1 MKKFLSFLLVL
12 CLLAMPLSALA
23 SAATAADASLTGTDA
38 EAGTPAEDGA
48 PDQDTLV
55 LDSVAAIADF
65 ILNPIKWCEIQI
77 TPAVLTTAEGEQDV
91 YFVALRGAGM
101 HMNKANNAIACLYS
115 AFNLESKYYR
125 LARDSIFE
133 YVPEGSKVVFA
144 GHSLGG
150 MIEQQL
156 SCAAEFTDKYEL
168 LNTLNM
174 GSPAVMT
181 KNENREGTLVRCVD
195 THDVIP
201 KLSPCVF
208 VNLKHYNDC
217 IKIDGGYLGDPD
229 AAHNLSY
236 PREDLWG
243 AYDALGVKDGGATIT
258 LNPAD
263 ITIVHA

>member
-1 MKKFLSFLLVL
+1 MMKKVFSVILALCILLVP
-12 CLLAMPLSALA
+12 MSALA
-23 SAATAADASLTGTDA
+23 AATGTDA
-38 EAGTPAEDGA
+38 EVPA
-48 PDQDTLV
+48 DTGIPTGGKTIPETLT
-55 LDSVAAIADF
+55 LESVADVAAY
-65 ILNPIKWCEIQI
+65 ILEPLRWCEIQI
-77 TPAVLTTAEGEQDV
+77 SPAVLTTAEGEENV
-91 YFVALRGAGM
+91 YFVALRGAGL

-115 AFNLESKYYR
+115 AFNLESNYYR
-125 LARDSIFE
+125 LARDSVFK

-156 SCAAEFTDKYEL
+156 SCAEEFTSKYEL

-195 THDVIP
+195 KQDVIP

-217 IKIDGGYLGDPD
+217 IKIDGGYLGDPNG
-229 AAHNLSY
+229 AHNLSY
-236 PREDLWG
+236 MRDDLWG
-243 AYDALGVKDGGATIT
+243 AYDVLGVKDGGAVIT
-258 LNPAD
+258 LQTAD
-263 ITIVHA
+263 ISIIHA